1 MKTKYAVNWT
11 QVIDAVRSAGA
22 LMFLQGLVF
31 WPIVESPVLISW
43 ARGSALVGLLK
54 WAGASLAKQRDC

>member
-31 WPIVESPVLISW
+31 WPIVE
-43 ARGSALVGLLK
+43 
-54 WAGASLAKQRDC
+54 